1 MQNWKRNVF
10 VMAFSVGCT
19 SAGYTMLIP
28 FLPVY
33 LLELGV
39 APENAAIWSGFVF
52 SVTFF
57 VAAVMA
63 PLWGKMAD
71 KKGKRLMAL
80 RAGIGLGIVYFLGGL
95 VSSPEQLFCVR
106 ILQGF
111 ANGFLPAA
119 LAIASSSAPEDRLG
133 YSLGV
138 VQTGQII
145 GTVLGP
151 LFGGIIAHLIGM
163 RASFFLAGIVLIL
176 VVILVAFLVKE
187 PTEEKGKIEVA
198 EKVVIKGPV
207 KKTQT
212 GMLGDFR
219 YALHNQ
225 LLMEMLFL
233 SFLISFS
240 NMVLQPVIS
249 LYIAQIQGSFDQVVL
264 TSGIV
269 FSLGGIAGALS
280 TTAWGTFGQK
290 RGYFLV
296 LMMAFCGAGV
306 FNFLQYFPASVTG
319 FAALQFFFGLF
330 FVGANPAVSAMLVK
344 STEADFRGRV
354 FGLMTTANQS
364 GAMLGPLAGSLCST
378 LFGIKAIFLITGP
391 MLILT
396 GVVIYYRYL
405 HEGKFAEVK

>member
-1 MQNWKRNVF
+1 
-10 VMAFSVGCT
+10 
-19 SAGYTMLIP
+19 MLIP

-39 APENAAIWSGFVF
+39 APENAAMWSGFVF
-52 SVTFF
+52 SVTFL

-80 RAGIGLGIVYFLGGL
+80 RAGVGLGVVYFLGGL
-95 VSSPEQLFCVR
+95 VNSPEQLFCVR

-163 RASFFLAGIVLIL
+163 RASFFLAGVVLIL
-176 VVILVAFLVKE
+176 VVALVAFLVRE
-187 PTEEKGKIEVA
+187 PESG
-198 EKVVIKGPV
+198 EKV
-207 KKTQT
+207 KTPAKETQQ

-219 YALHNQ
+219 YALHNH

-233 SFLISFS
+233 AFLISFS

-296 LMMAFCGAGV
+296 LMLAFGGAGI
-306 FNFLQYFPASVTG
+306 FNFLQYFPSSVAG

-344 STEADFRGRV
+344 STKADFRGRV

-364 GAMLGPLAGSLCST
+364 GAMLGPLAGSLFST
-378 LFGIKAIFLITGP
+378 LFGIRAIFLITGP
-391 MLILT
+391 MLLLT
-396 GVVIYYRYL
+396 GLMIYYRYL
-405 HEGKFAEVK
+405 HAGKFAEAK